1 MGVRRGFENYI
12 KAVYQQARKI
22 HIPVAIITRGKTDDG
37 GQTGQ
42 KVFTEQ
48 SSQALENIIHEYVAP
63 GGVHGLP
70 LMHRSQEDAPPKEV
84 ATVKPPAQK
93 KAVPKLVSVVSSIT
107 EKERKAKL
115 APNPTPDATTTS
127 PEQSFLWEEAYD
139 LLKRENPVL
148 VTEYEILLSQVD
160 VETKP
165 TLLTSKDA
173 TIIAENKIPQND
185 SVARRQTLQ
194 NIALHSLEEMQDG
207 RLKTTFFGKQVVW
220 QEAIGK
226 FGLGVSWVQEY
237 TRDAFRDVPY
247 APIVMAGI
255 GLLLPLLTGPFTAD
269 SENHQGILYVTSQI
283 RYYIKMETLMLPS
296 CLDAGIKTE
305 LKERVKCFYKLVIGF
320 QVQSVMRWDR
330 SPLQDYLKSVV
341 DSDDWGTQLSMIKEA
356 EQTLRDSFQDAASWT
371 SVQKLDTIK
380 QEAQESRKALDA
392 IADQTREISQHMSN
406 AEHRRCRE
414 ILKATNPQH
423 DKERIEEFKG
433 GLLKDSYHWIVQHED
448 FKQWMAAKS
457 GQLLWIKGDAGK
469 GKTMLLCGII
479 DELSQMAKNGANIAY
494 FFCQDNTEGLNNSA
508 AVLRGL
514 IWMLVK
520 QQPLLIDEI
529 SEDSFEG
536 ENAWFGL
543 QKVFVN
549 ILNNPNLRKT
559 YLILDGLDECTGNR
573 HRLLQLLAKHS
584 SAHAN
589 VKWIASSRNWPEIEQ
604 ELEQAAET
612 KLQLELN
619 EEVLSKAVRSFIEF
633 KVEDLRS
640 KKREKPEIWNTV
652 KDYMLENAQGT
663 FLWVALVWE
672 NLKKVAWWKVQG
684 KLKEFP
690 PGLDSIYDRMMSQIM
705 MSEDADLFKSV
716 LSVCTTVLRPIT
728 LEEMMVYVDV
738 PESSV
743 EVLEDIVRRCGT
755 ILSLQGNTVYLV
767 HQSAK
772 DFLLKQA
779 SGELYPYGE
788 EKVQYNLFSASL
800 LHLRENLRR
809 DIYSLRAPGYPVEQ
823 IKIPHE
829 DPLIAVRYACVHWVD
844 HLLLCNRLDTKKDL
858 QEEGLVESFLSQDY
872 LHWLEAMSIIR
883 RLPVGIASLRRLE
896 ESIQAQIEGEPESLA
911 LRVRDAIRFVQYT
924 KFAIESC
931 PLQVYYSSLIYSPD
945 ETMTRLCYHDKE
957 LRKDWIVTEPATDSH
972 WSPCIQSLEGHGAPV
987 ASVAWSPDGSRV
999 ASVSGLTLRV
1009 WNLNSSQCSLTY
1021 QDDFDFWGPITW
1033 LGESQVASVLSEEHS
1048 NFIRVWH
1055 LDTNELV
1062 TVHED
1067 NHRAPTSMT
1076 WAPDGSRFA
1085 FGRDNSVEI
1094 WDPFADEGARIL
1106 DAHDEPILSMAWSP
1120 DQTLIASESSDR
1132 SIKIWDTRTLECVS
1146 TLGSCTESIC
1156 SIAWSPD
1163 GSLLASGSD
1172 DGNVGI
1178 WETKTWDVCY
1188 EMGPHNGGI
1197 QSVAWAPDGLRLA
1210 IASCDRTISI
1220 WDLQE
1225 AKCTC
1230 YLDGHGDVVSSI
1242 AWSPDGSLLASVS
1255 EDETIKIWDT
1265 TVEIDSKDQPFYGM
1279 VNAVAWNADRSRL
1292 ASCSGKVVRV
1302 WDTVNGRHRGLSGHT
1317 ATVADLA
1324 WSHDG
1329 KQLASAS
1336 FDFTVRVWNPE
1347 TEQCTVLDGHTDQVE
1362 CVSWSHDGNLLASGS
1377 NDGTI
1382 RIWNMKT
1389 SQCTCLGPHGDWYSM
1404 KVPVKGVA
1412 WSPDGSQIASATWF
1426 ERLVRV
1432 YDPATSQCIIL
1443 EGHED
1448 AVEGLSWSHDGSRLA
1463 SAALDDVRVWDPKT
1477 RQCIL
1482 VLPVLSSCFLQF
1494 DDISSLRTARGTFD
1508 LTQLRQVSTAPD
1520 NSDYVPKPSGYGLSE
1535 DFCWITYDGI
1545 NILWV
1550 PPDSRP
1556 NTLNSFHVSST
1567 NVTIGCTS
1575 GHTQVYRFSALKPLE
1590 DL

>member
-1 MGVRRGFENYI
+1 MRSSYLKWTLKVGDHQLGF
-12 KAVYQQARKI
+12 
-22 HIPVAIITRGKTDDG
+22 
-37 GQTGQ
+37 
-42 KVFTEQ
+42 
-48 SSQALENIIHEYVAP
+48 
-63 GGVHGLP
+63 
-70 LMHRSQEDAPPKEV
+70 M
-84 ATVKPPAQK
+84 
-93 KAVPKLVSVVSSIT
+93 
-107 EKERKAKL
+107 
-115 APNPTPDATTTS
+115 TPDINADIII
-127 PEQSFLWEEAYD
+127 A
-139 LLKRENPVL
+139 
-148 VTEYEILLSQVD
+148 
-160 VETKP
+160 KP

-414 ILKATNPQH
+414 ILKATNPPH

-479 DELSQMAKNGANIAY
+479 DELSQMAKSGANIAY

-520 QQPLLIDEI
+520 QQPSLIDEI

-559 YLILDGLDECTGNR
+559 YLIIDGLDECTGNR

-589 VKWIASSRNWPEIEQ
+589 VKWIVSSRNWPEIEQ
-604 ELEQAAET
+604 ELEQAAEM

-619 EEVLSKAVRSFIEF
+619 EEVLSKAVRSFIEY

-672 NLKKVAWWKVQG
+672 NLKKVSWWKVQG

-779 SGELYPYGE
+779 SGELFPSGE
-788 EKVQYNLFSASL
+788 ENVQYNLFSASL

-823 IKIPHE
+823 ISIPDE
-829 DPLIAVRYACVHWVD
+829 DPLISARYACVHWVD
-844 HLLLCNRLDTKKDL
+844 HLLACNKIERAKMDL
-858 QEEGLVESFLSQDY
+858 QEGGLVEFFLRQDY
-872 LHWLEAMSIIR
+872 LHWLEAMSIIKS
-883 RLPVGIASLRRLE
+883 LPAGIV
-896 ESIQAQIEGEPESLA
+896 SI
-911 LRVRDAIRFVQYT
+911 
-924 KFAIESC
+924 
-931 PLQVYYSSLIYSPD
+931 
-945 ETMTRLCYHDKE
+945 
-957 LRKDWIVTEPATDSH
+957 RK
-972 WSPCIQSLEGHGAPV
+972 
-987 ASVAWSPDGSRV
+987 
-999 ASVSGLTLRV
+999 
-1009 WNLNSSQCSLTY
+1009 
-1021 QDDFDFWGPITW
+1021 
-1033 LGESQVASVLSEEHS
+1033 
-1048 NFIRVWH
+1048 
-1055 LDTNELV
+1055 
-1062 TVHED
+1062 
-1067 NHRAPTSMT
+1067 
-1076 WAPDGSRFA
+1076 
-1085 FGRDNSVEI
+1085 
-1094 WDPFADEGARIL
+1094 
-1106 DAHDEPILSMAWSP
+1106 
-1120 DQTLIASESSDR
+1120 
-1132 SIKIWDTRTLECVS
+1132 
-1146 TLGSCTESIC
+1146 
-1156 SIAWSPD
+1156 
-1163 GSLLASGSD
+1163 
-1172 DGNVGI
+1172 
-1178 WETKTWDVCY
+1178 
-1188 EMGPHNGGI
+1188 
-1197 QSVAWAPDGLRLA
+1197 
-1210 IASCDRTISI
+1210 
-1220 WDLQE
+1220 
-1225 AKCTC
+1225 
-1230 YLDGHGDVVSSI
+1230 
-1242 AWSPDGSLLASVS
+1242 
-1255 EDETIKIWDT
+1255 
-1265 TVEIDSKDQPFYGM
+1265 
-1279 VNAVAWNADRSRL
+1279 
-1292 ASCSGKVVRV
+1292 
-1302 WDTVNGRHRGLSGHT
+1302 
-1317 ATVADLA
+1317 
-1324 WSHDG
+1324 
-1329 KQLASAS
+1329 
-1336 FDFTVRVWNPE
+1336 
-1347 TEQCTVLDGHTDQVE
+1347 
-1362 CVSWSHDGNLLASGS
+1362 
-1377 NDGTI
+1377 
-1382 RIWNMKT
+1382 
-1389 SQCTCLGPHGDWYSM
+1389 
-1404 KVPVKGVA
+1404 
-1412 WSPDGSQIASATWF
+1412 
-1426 ERLVRV
+1426 
-1432 YDPATSQCIIL
+1432 
-1443 EGHED
+1443 
-1448 AVEGLSWSHDGSRLA
+1448 
-1463 SAALDDVRVWDPKT
+1463 
-1477 RQCIL
+1477 
-1482 VLPVLSSCFLQF
+1482 
-1494 DDISSLRTARGTFD
+1494 
-1508 LTQLRQVSTAPD
+1508 
-1520 NSDYVPKPSGYGLSE
+1520 
-1535 DFCWITYDGI
+1535 
-1545 NILWV
+1545 
-1550 PPDSRP
+1550 
-1556 NTLNSFHVSST
+1556 
-1567 NVTIGCTS
+1567 
-1575 GHTQVYRFSALKPLE
+1575 LE
-1590 DL
+1590 DLFQV

>member
-1 MGVRRGFENYI
+1 
-12 KAVYQQARKI
+12 
-22 HIPVAIITRGKTDDG
+22 
-37 GQTGQ
+37 
-42 KVFTEQ
+42 
-48 SSQALENIIHEYVAP
+48 
-63 GGVHGLP
+63 
-70 LMHRSQEDAPPKEV
+70 MHRSQEDAPPKEV

-115 APNPTPDATTTS
+115 APKPTPDATTTS

-160 VETKP
+160 VEN
-165 TLLTSKDA
+165 A

-520 QQPLLIDEI
+520 QQPSLIDEI

-549 ILNNPNLRKT
+549 ILNNPNLRET
-559 YLILDGLDECTGNR
+559 YLIIDGLDECTGNR

-779 SGELYPYGE
+779 SGELFPCGE

-823 IKIPHE
+823 IKTPDE
-829 DPLIAVRYACVHWVD
+829 DPLIAASYACVHWVD
-844 HLLLCNRLDTKKDL
+844 HLLLCNRIEGTQKDL
-858 QEEGLVESFLSQDY
+858 QEGGLVESFLCQDY

-883 RLPVGIASLRRLE
+883 SLPAGIVSLKKLE
-896 ESIQAQIEGEPESLA
+896 KSLQIEGESESLT
-911 LRVRDAIRFVQYT
+911 LKVRDAIRFVQYT
-924 KFAIESC
+924 KLAIESC

-945 ETMTRLCYHDKE
+945 ETITRLCYHDKE
-957 LRKDWIVTEPATDSH
+957 LRKDWIVAEPATDNH
-972 WSPCIQSLEGHGAPV
+972 WSPCIQSLEGHGARV
-987 ASVAWSPDGSRV
+987 VSVAWSADGSRV
-999 ASVSGLTLRV
+999 ASVCGSSLRV
-1009 WNLNSSQCSLTY
+1009 WGLNSSHCSLTY
-1021 QDDFDFWGPITW
+1021 QDEFDFWGPITW
-1033 LGESQVASVLSEEHS
+1033 LGENQVASVLSEEHS

-1062 TVHED
+1062 TIHED

-1132 SIKIWDTRTLECVS
+1132 SIKIWSTRTMECVS
-1146 TLGSCTESIC
+1146 TLGSCTEETC
-1156 SIAWSPD
+1156 SLAWSPD

-1178 WETKTWDVCY
+1178 WDSKTWEVRY
-1188 EMGPHNGGI
+1188 ELGPHNGGI

-1220 WDLQE
+1220 WDFQKM
-1225 AKCTC
+1225 KCTC
-1230 YLDGHGDVVSSI
+1230 NLDGHGDIVNSI
-1242 AWSPDGSLLASVS
+1242 AWSPDGNFLASVS
-1255 EDETIKIWDT
+1255 DDKTIKIWDT
-1265 TVEIDSKDQPFYGM
+1265 TVETDFKSQLPYGM
-1279 VNAVAWNADRSRL
+1279 ITSVAWNADRTRL
-1292 ASCSGKVVRV
+1292 ASPSGKVVRV
-1302 WDTVNGRHRGLSGHT
+1302 WDTVTGRHRGLSGHT

-1324 WSHDG
+1324 WSYDG
-1329 KQLASAS
+1329 TQLASVS
-1336 FDFTVRVWNPE
+1336 FDCSVRVWNPD
-1347 TEQCTVLDGHTDQVE
+1347 TGQCTVLDGHTDKVE
-1362 CVSWSHDGNLLASGS
+1362 CVSWSHDDNRLLASGS
-1377 NDGTI
+1377 GDGTV
-1382 RIWNMKT
+1382 RVWNLIT
-1389 SQCTCLGPHGDWYSM
+1389 GHSTCFGPHGYWLEQP
-1404 KVPVKGVA
+1404 VPIEDVA
-1412 WSPDGSQIASATWF
+1412 WSPDGSQLASASFYDHLVQVWDLATHQCTILEGHEDIVRKVTWSHDGSQ
-1426 ERLVRV
+1426 LASAAMDDVRV
-1432 YDPATSQCIIL
+1432 WDPATSQCI
-1443 EGHED
+1443 
-1448 AVEGLSWSHDGSRLA
+1448 
-1463 SAALDDVRVWDPKT
+1463 
-1477 RQCIL
+1477 L
-1482 VLPVLSSCFLQF
+1482 VIPVAKSGILQF
-1494 DDISSLRTARGTFD
+1494 DGINSLCTVRGRFD
-1508 LTQLRQVSTAPD
+1508 LTHLKGDLTALND
-1520 NSDYVPKPSGYGLSE
+1520 SDYMPKPSGYGLSE

-1545 NILWV
+1545 NILWI

-1556 NTLNSFHVSST
+1556 NRLNALHLSTT
-1567 NVTIGCTS
+1567 NVTIGCVS
-1575 GHTQVYRFSALKPLE
+1575 GHTQVHEFSTLNPLE
-1590 DL
+1590 DA